1 MDKTIRK
8 NEICIIGLP
17 RCDFVFSS
25 TRTCFIAYGFSD
37 SPLEKDI
44 LKDLLEQRGI
54 QPVEAGGALA
64 PAQNAFC
71 AKICSKIIT
80 SQFCVVLINNE
91 ESEGREI
98 PNFRRLAADA
108 IEQAIRETQQDP
120 LITVPT
126 DQGVQMFLLAK
137 KAIVTPINNDGD
149 RNIYQLGSPLGFNL
163 LNDFTGMRYMF
174 LGHFTTLRPEV
185 VVWRIN
191 MLTQIFEERRA
202 SIGQRVKVGIIPE
215 PQAELLDNLFARLQI
230 WILVTSDADKIA
242 VQATVRGAENAVEVF
257 SLDDV
262 RIELESLERMG
273 R

>member
-98 PNFRRLAADA
+98 PNANVNMDYGLMLQFNKYLIPFHRPSHRLPS
-108 IEQAIRETQQDP
+108 TLP
-120 LITVPT
+120 
-126 DQGVQMFLLAK
+126 
-137 KAIVTPINNDGD
+137 
-149 RNIYQLGSPLGFNL
+149 GF
-163 LNDFTGMRYMF
+163 
-174 LGHFTTLRPEV
+174 
-185 VVWRIN
+185 
-191 MLTQIFEERRA
+191 
-202 SIGQRVKVGIIPE
+202 
-215 PQAELLDNLFARLQI
+215 
-230 WILVTSDADKIA
+230 
-242 VQATVRGAENAVEVF
+242 
-257 SLDDV
+257 
-262 RIELESLERMG
+262 
-273 R
+273 